1 MIDEVK
7 QVYKEDTVG
16 RKYHIPIISK
26 KQAEDKGDNGELMTL
41 NVNKP
46 MSKDEFRQLSDSL
59 KVMYIQHLRKTY
71 GVTMTQIADMLGYN
85 VSHFSSKIISR
96 LNLRGQFR
104 GHRPTKKQL
113 ALWKKFLKSG
123 ETESKPQQK
132 QELKRT
138 DTPLAMFCN
147 CSFTLKGELKVQDIA
162 ERIHAMVADGTPC
175 SISVAIDAINDGEN
189 KQ

>member
-7 QVYKEDTVG
+7 QVYQEDTVG
-16 RKYHIPIISK
+16 RKYHTPIISK
-26 KQAEDKGDNGELMTL
+26 KQTKDKGDNGELMTL

-46 MSKDEFRQLSDSL
+46 MSKEEFRQLSDSL

-104 GHRPTKKQL
+104 GRRPTKKQL

-123 ETESKPQQK
+123 ETESEPPKK

-162 ERIHAMVADGTPC
+162 ERIHAMVADGTLC
-175 SISVAIDAINDGEN
+175 SISVAIDAIDKE
-189 KQ
+189 